1 MDAILPSSGT
11 SDVLASGLIRPPS
24 GVCVLMSTYASETA
38 DNLRTSLE
46 SLYSQ
51 TIVPERIVL
60 VIDGAIDHD
69 QETVL
74 SAFSSDP
81 RGPKLTLVRLPQ
93 NGGLAA
99 AMNAGLAY
107 CDCPYVMRMDSDDV
121 CLPDR
126 LEHEHYIYWFVMR
139 RHSGATGI
147 IHNKPRPSQGNANH
161 SLFKRKRKWCRLSD
175 SNR

>member
-1 MDAILPSSGT
+1 
-11 SDVLASGLIRPPS
+11 
-24 GVCVLMSTYASETA
+24 MSTYASETA

-107 CDCPYVMRMDSDDV
+107 CDCHWSAPTRWSNLNVNV
-121 CLPDR
+121 WLAFGL
-126 LEHEHYIYWFVMR
+126 LE
-139 RHSGATGI
+139 
-147 IHNKPRPSQGNANH
+147 
-161 SLFKRKRKWCRLSD
+161 
-175 SNR
+175 